1 MLCLISHYYANKI
14 YWRIIEGDSTTAAA
28 NEWRQC
34 SGSFLLVLQ
43 WRRRTV
49 GPRSKI
55 PPKIQKLV
63 KLTGHTNASNSLTSF
78 QYEVHTL
85 VGNGNIVNLLN
96 FAWKNSWNH
105 IKLTYYFWR
114 SYVIWNH
121 CAVAV
126 ASSWSKEVGSIQ
138 EPRFSSSV
146 IHDRFPQSSTIKH
159 HPVWEN
165 YGAYRSSELSFS
177 SLHLLLSQNPDFRS
191 ES

>member
-1 MLCLISHYYANKI
+1 LISHYYANKI
-14 YWRIIEGDSTTAAA
+14 YWRIIEGDSTTAVA
-28 NEWRQC
+28 NEWRLC

-96 FAWKNSWNH
+96 FAWEKLVKSHQVNLLFLAVLCHLEPLCGGGGFILKQRSW
-105 IKLTYYFWR
+105 
-114 SYVIWNH
+114 
-121 CAVAV
+121 
-126 ASSWSKEVGSIQ
+126 
-138 EPRFSSSV
+138 
-146 IHDRFPQSSTIKH
+146 IHPGATIFLISDS
-159 HPVWEN
+159 
-165 YGAYRSSELSFS
+165 R
-177 SLHLLLSQNPDFRS
+177 
-191 ES
+191 